1 MTVRP
6 LKFLIFKSSI
16 KSSYKSSYKSPIR
29 LPQDKKIKKSTA
41 FTGIKGA

>member
-16 KSSYKSSYKSPIR
+16 KSSYKSPIR